1 MRGPPGDLSVE
12 PEAIVAALREWLASA
27 GDPAARRAF
36 ETLIPGARTVGVQVP
51 VLRKAAVEL
60 RRTHKDLPLEAVADA
75 MDLLAAS
82 QVREEILIGAFWLAR
97 YGKKL
102 QALPWRRVTAWLP
115 ALDNWETCD
124 QLAMGVAAPVL
135 DAAPD
140 PGVLLLPLTAAR
152 SHWIR
157 RFALAAASA
166 LNQKGRVRV
175 PETLAVC
182 APLVADPAP
191 EVRKAMGWALRSAT
205 VHDPE
210 AVEKFLRAHR
220 DRMHPTVLREGA
232 EKLPV
237 ERQMALS
244 REAKSGATRSPAA
257 SGAAPGA
264 APRSAPTSAPPGPR
278 GSRAAPRR
286 RSSPAASSR
295 RRS

>member
-1 MRGPPGDLSVE
+1 MRGAPGDLT
-12 PEAIVAALREWLASA
+12 PDPPAIVAALREWLAGA
-27 GDPAARRAF
+27 GDPSVRRSL

-51 VLRKAAVEL
+51 VLRAAAVEL
-60 RRTHKDLPLEAVADA
+60 RRSHKELPLETVADI
-75 MDLLAAS
+75 MDALAAS
-82 QVREEILIGAFWLAR
+82 GVREEILIGTFWLAR

-102 QALPWRRVTAWLP
+102 GSLPWARVTAWLP

-124 QLAMGVAAPVL
+124 QLATGVAAPVL

-140 PGVLLLPLTAAR
+140 PGGLLLPLTAAR
-152 SHWIR
+152 SHWTR
-157 RFALAAASA
+157 RFALATASA
-166 LNQKGRVRV
+166 LNQKGRAHAV
-175 PETLAVC
+175 ETLAVC

-191 EVRKAMGWALRSAT
+191 EVRKAVGWALRAAT

-220 DRMHPTVLREGA
+220 GRIHPTVLREGA

-244 REAKSGATRSPAA
+244 REESSRATRSPGPRA
-257 SGAAPGA
+257 AAPA
-264 APRSAPTSAPPGPR
+264 EPRD
-278 GSRAAPRR
+278 SRAAPRK